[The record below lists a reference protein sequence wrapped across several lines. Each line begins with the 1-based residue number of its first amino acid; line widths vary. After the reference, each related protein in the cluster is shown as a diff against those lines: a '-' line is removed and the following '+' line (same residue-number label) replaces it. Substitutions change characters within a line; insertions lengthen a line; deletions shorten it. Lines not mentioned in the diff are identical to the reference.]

1 MEVRVEKKNSDKHQ
15 QPEIMTITGI
25 RACTR
30 WSLAGPK
37 SGYAHSI
44 WHKN

>member
-1 MEVRVEKKNSDKHQ
+1 LKKINNGKYQ

-37 SGYAHSI
+37 FGYAHSI